1 MDTIPRANRKN
12 VFPNN
17 KKYGSRRLIKTEQK
31 RTFIPLSVYPKKFK
45 SNLTQEDISNLLI
58 RDNDTLV
65 MISNKDFY
73 RKGISVPYEPKDSAF
88 LELYKDI
95 VFLKYKNSKN
105 SSKPLMRHWKGPLN
119 IFITK
124 NIHSKVRNKLKKFA
138 TYLNKEVDS
147 LHIRFVN
154 KLEKSNY
161 VIYGVNS
168 DEDYIY
174 EPKIKTKTL
183 DYYVHWNKRQ
193 EIYNA
198 RLQIDTRAYKTR
210 KKLLTETLRLFVS
223 SLGHFNWTYKL
234 PKENYFSAF
243 PFSDKAF
250 TKVDLELL
258 KYHYS
263 YGICKG
269 VSFKIFEETHQRAQ
283 EIFKKSGK
291 HIFFKHK
298 K

>member
-183 DYYVHWNKRQ
+183 DYYVHWN
-193 EIYNA
+193 I
-198 RLQIDTRAYKTR
+198 KTR
-210 KKLLTETLRLFVS
+210 DLQCEVTNRYKRL
-223 SLGHFNWTYKL
+223 
-234 PKENYFSAF
+234 
-243 PFSDKAF
+243 
-250 TKVDLELL
+250 
-258 KYHYS
+258 
-263 YGICKG
+263 
-269 VSFKIFEETHQRAQ
+269 
-283 EIFKKSGK
+283 
-291 HIFFKHK
+291 
-298 K
+298 